1 METKQNLKVA
11 EVKISYMTTVKASD
25 RPQINS
31 SIDVQRMLQSNWNFE
46 IIELSKSLRSFFSIE
61 LIEF

>member
-11 EVKISYMTTVKASD
+11 EVKLSYMTTVKASD

-31 SIDVQRMLQSNWNFE
+31 LIDIQKNVSEQL
-46 IIELSKSLRSFFSIE
+46 EL
-61 LIEF
+61 